1 MRKWI
6 GRNKRGLTSGKRLNH
21 DPPAVTA
28 KLGWRYHHI
37 GIPHTQPRARE
48 HHVGQLRV
56 YVSGFETSPYGIEWI
71 RFEPHCHVP
80 EIVRIVPHIAFAVD
94 DLDEALK
101 GREILIAPTEPSVGV
116 RVAFILDDGAPVE
129 LLEFYTAK
137 AARPKTRH
145 AAEQRAAPDDGAPA
159 KEMRRRR

>member
-1 MRKWI
+1 MAV
-6 GRNKRGLTSGKRLNH
+6 
-21 DPPAVTA
+21 PPYRDST
-28 KLGWRYHHI
+28 
-37 GIPHTQPRARE
+37 HTQPRARE
-48 HHVGQLRV
+48 HHVGQLGV

-129 LLEFYTAK
+129 LLEFCTAK
-137 AARPKTRH
+137 AVRPTTRLPNNALH
-145 AAEQRAAPDDGAPA
+145 PTTAHTCRDSSPEDR
-159 KEMRRRR
+159 KEGF